1 MKQFVRIS
9 TALFF
14 LIVGV
19 AHSRQCLARPPVFAS
34 AGIQAEIQRSGCR
47 RLLALNES
55 VKLYQPT
62 WLTRLIRREALSWFL
77 GPDKTRAIVFNRADL
92 TRGPSDSAARA
103 PASLGN
109 KNVYHNAQDFPEWK
123 ENGMP
128 VAQSGILEAP
138 ASQADGSDPDN
149 KAPSGLALVWT
160 LLGVFI
166 GGITLNLTPCVYPL
180 IPVTVSYFGGRSGK
194 SQGKLVAHGL
204 AYIGGLAVT
213 NSTLGVI
220 AALTGGLLGALLQN
234 PLVLTSVA
242 VVLLVFAASLFGFWE
257 LRLPHGLTQAA
268 SKSYAGYF
276 GSLFMG
282 LTLGIIAAPCIGPL
296 VLGLLTWIASIGS
309 PWFGFIVFMSLSL
322 GLGLPLFILAL
333 FAGNLEKLPRSGEWM
348 VWIRKCMGW
357 ILVGMAA
364 YFLHPLLSKLIG
376 IIISCVIAV
385 SAGIHLAWLDKSQ
398 AAFRGF
404 KWIKHGVGLLCL
416 GSAVFL
422 AWPMLGREPLGVAW
436 QTYSAAV
443 MEQAGQ
449 QNRPV
454 IMDFYAAWCVPC
466 RELDE
471 ITFHDP
477 RVVAASEQFLM
488 IKVDLTTRD
497 NPEFQKLLQD
507 YDVRGLPTV
516 IFLDR
521 NGRERRD
528 LRLIGFIK
536 PEAFVVHM
544 KKAL

>member
-1 MKQFVRIS
+1 
-9 TALFF
+9 
-14 LIVGV
+14 V
-19 AHSRQCLARPPVFAS
+19 AV
-34 AGIQAEIQRSGCR
+34 
-47 RLLALNES
+47 
-55 VKLYQPT
+55 
-62 WLTRLIRREALSWFL
+62 
-77 GPDKTRAIVFNRADL
+77 
-92 TRGPSDSAARA
+92 
-103 PASLGN
+103 SLGY
-109 KNVYHNAQDFPEWK
+109 KNVYRYAQGFPEWE
-123 ENGMP
+123 ENGLP
-128 VAQSGILEAP
+128 VAKSGNLEVPDSQEKRSVSNDKAP
-138 ASQADGSDPDN
+138 A
-149 KAPSGLALVWT
+149 GLALVWT
-160 LLGVFI
+160 LLGVFM
-166 GGITLNLTPCVYPL
+166 GGIALNLTPCVYPL
-180 IPVTVSYFGGRSGK
+180 MPVTVSYFGGRSGK

-204 AYIGGLAVT
+204 AYIGGLAIT

-234 PLVLTSVA
+234 PLVLIGVA
-242 VVLLVFAASLFGFWE
+242 VVLLAFAASLFGFWE

-309 PWFGFIVFMSLSL
+309 PWFGFMVFMSLSL

-364 YFLHPLLSKLIG
+364 YFLRPLLPEIAG
-376 IIISCVIAV
+376 IIIFSIIAL

-404 KWIKHGVGLLCL
+404 QWIKHGVGLLCV

-422 AWPMLGREPLGVAW
+422 AWPMLGREPGVAW

-443 MEQAGQ
+443 MEQARQ
-449 QNRPV
+449 QDRPV

-477 RVVAASEQFLM
+477 RVVAASEKFLM

-497 NPEFQKLLQD
+497 NPEYQELVQEH
-507 YDVRGLPTV
+507 DVRGLPTV

-521 NGRERRD
+521 NGRERQD
-528 LRLIGFIK
+528 LRLIGFIE
-536 PEAFVVHM
+536 PDAFVVRM